1 MKLITWNIQWGL
13 GCDGRVDFKRI
24 VDTAKA
30 LADFD
35 VLCLQEVSRNYPG
48 LKDSGGRDQFALLAA
63 LLPGYTP
70 VEGVAVERHTPGI
83 GVQQFGNMILSR
95 LPVIQVLR
103 HCLPWPAETE
113 LPTMQRMA
121 LETTVQARSGPL
133 RVTTTHLEFHSSRQR
148 AAQIEAL
155 RAIQAE
161 AAGHG
166 SNRPQ
171 AHKVGS
177 PFESRPRDARGILT
191 GDFNCAHDDPLI
203 ASLQVPSADG
213 SPAYIDAW
221 SLVHPGAAH
230 PPTVG
235 LHDQAQWE
243 GRTPCF
249 DFVFVSAD
257 LASQV
262 RGMAVD
268 SVTDASDHQP
278 LLLEV
283 DA

>member
-13 GCDGRVDFKRI
+13 GCDGRVDFERI
-24 VDTAKA
+24 VDAARA

-48 LKDSGGRDQFALLAA
+48 LKSSGGKDQFELLAA

-70 VEGVAVERHTPGI
+70 VEGIAVERHTAGI
-83 GVQQFGNMILSR
+83 GAQQFGNLILSR

-103 HCLPWPAETE
+103 HRLPWQAETA

-121 LETTVQARSGPL
+121 LETVLEAASGPL
-133 RVTTTHLEFHSSRQR
+133 RVTTTHLEYYSSRQR

-161 AAGHG
+161 AAGHAG
-166 SNRPQ
+166 NRPQ
-171 AHKVGS
+171 AQKAGS

-191 GDFNCAHDDPLI
+191 GDFNCGHDDALI
-203 ASLQVPSADG
+203 ARLQAPADDA
-213 SPAYIDAW
+213 SPAYVDAW
-221 SLVHPGAAH
+221 SIAHPGAPH

-235 LHDQAQWE
+235 WHDKAQWE
-243 GRTPCF
+243 DRTPCF

-257 LASQV
+257 MAGQV
-262 RGMAVD
+262 RRMTVD
-268 SVTDASDHQP
+268 LATDASDHQP
-278 LLLEV
+278 LLLEI